1 MTFNYTM
8 RKFLLGLAL
17 ATGIGFSTFAQETV
31 IPSSPIDLETAVKIA
46 LENNLTLKRSELNQ
60 LTNEATLLQN
70 QGQRYPNLTTGASSG
85 YRWGRSINP
94 VTNLFETARIGNINV
109 SASSNATIFAGN
121 QINNSIKQ
129 SKVDLEAGMYNI
141 EATKNDITL
150 NIINLFI
157 NVVFNRE
164 QVNVAENQLST
175 TKDQLT
181 RTTKLVDA
189 GSLPLSDQLDVQAQN
204 ATNQVNL
211 VNAKNNYNIAKLNLA
226 QALQIPYT
234 PDFSVIE
241 PKFEINESLMA
252 TETPKDI
259 YQIAIETMPEIKAA
273 QANILS
279 SEYGVKLAKAG
290 YFPTLGIGANIFSNY
305 VDQSFGRERPT
316 FGQQIDNNLS
326 EALNLQLS
334 IPLFSR
340 LNNKANVQRARVQK
354 QISEV
359 AALEAENQLRNDI
372 ETAYNSALAAQ
383 LTYESSLV
391 QVQSLKETFRIS
403 QQRFDLGAIN
413 SVDFQVAQNNLFNA
427 QADLLNAKYTY
438 IFRVKVLDFYLGNPI
453 NLN

>member
-1 MTFNYTM
+1 MK
-8 RKFLLGLAL
+8 KFLLSFTLA
-17 ATGIGFSTFAQETV
+17 AGIGFSTFAQETV
-31 IPSSPIDLETAVKIA
+31 VPSGPLDLETAVNIA

-60 LTNEATLLQN
+60 LSNEATLLQN

-94 VTNLFETARIGNINV
+94 VTNLFETARIGNINL
-109 SASSNATIFAGN
+109 SASSNLTLFAGN

-129 SKVDLEAGMYNI
+129 SKVNLEAGLHNI

-175 TKDQLT
+175 TKDQLI

-189 GSLPLSDQLDVQAQN
+189 GSLAFSDQLDIQAQN
-204 ATNQVNL
+204 ATNEVNL
-211 VNAKNNYNIAKLNLA
+211 INAKNNYNIAKLNLA

-234 PDFSVIE
+234 PEFSVIE
-241 PKFEINESLMA
+241 PEFEINESLMA
-252 TETPKDI
+252 TETPKAI
-259 YQIAIETMPEIKAA
+259 YMTALETMPEIKAA
-273 QANILS
+273 QANIES
-279 SEYGVKLAKAG
+279 AEYGVKLAKAG
-290 YFPTLGIGANIFSNY
+290 YYPTLGVGANIFSNY
-305 VDQSFGRERPT
+305 VDQVYGTERPSFGT
-316 FGQQIDNNLS
+316 QIENNLS
-326 EALNLQLS
+326 EAVSLSLN

-340 LNNKANVQRARVQK
+340 LSNKAGVQRARVQYR
-354 QISEV
+354 ISEV

-372 ETAYNSALAAQ
+372 ETAYNSALASQ
-383 LTYESSLV
+383 LTYEASTV
-391 QVQSLKETFRIS
+391 QVTSLQESFRIA
-403 QQRFDLGAIN
+403 QQQFDLGAIN

>member
-1 MTFNYTM
+1 M

-70 QGQRYPNLTTGASSG
+70 QGQRYPNFTTGASSG

-164 QVNVAENQLST
+164 QVNVAENQLLT

-234 PDFSVIE
+234 LDFSVIE

>member
-1 MTFNYTM
+1 MKKTLLSLA
-8 RKFLLGLAL
+8 FLASLGY
-17 ATGIGFSTFAQETV
+17 STFAQETA
-31 IPSSPIDLETAVKIA
+31 IPSGPLDLETAVSIA

-164 QVNVAENQLST
+164 QVNVAENQLAT
-175 TKDQLT
+175 TKDQLE

-204 ATNQVNL
+204 ATNEVNL
-211 VNAKNNYNIAKLNLA
+211 INAKNNYNIAKLNLA

-234 PDFSVIE
+234 EDFAVIE
-241 PKFEINESLMA
+241 PEFEINESLMA

-259 YQIAIETMPEIKAA
+259 YETALEVMPEIKTA
-273 QANILS
+273 QANVAS
-279 SEYGVKLAKAG
+279 AEYGVKLAKAG
-290 YFPTLGIGANIFSNY
+290 YYPTLGIGANIFSNY
-305 VDQSFGRERPT
+305 VDQVYGTERPT
-316 FGQQIDNNLS
+316 FGQQIENNLS
-326 EALNLQLS
+326 EAVNLQLS
-334 IPLFSR
+334 IPIFSK
-340 LNNKANVQRARVQK
+340 LSNKANVQRARVQK
-354 QISEV
+354 RLSEV

-391 QVQSLKETFRIS
+391 QVQSLQETFRIA